1 MSYMKGHL
9 LPYKDQFPRLH
20 PSVFVTEGCY
30 IIGDVEIGAG
40 SSVWFGSVIRGDVHY
55 IRIGE
60 RTNVQ
65 DGTIIHVTHDTYPTL
80 VGNDVTL
87 GHGVMLHGCTI
98 HDNALI
104 GMRAT
109 ILDQAVIGKNSLIAA
124 GTLIRERFVVPEGV
138 LVAGLPG
145 KIIRD
150 LTDDEIKGLAQSSVN
165 YQNYVRNYLET
176 KPVTQG

>member
-1 MSYMKGHL
+1 MDYMNGRL
-9 LPYKDQFPRLH
+9 LPYKDKFPKLH
-20 PSVFVTEGCY
+20 RTVFVTEGCY

-40 SSVWFGSVIRGDVHY
+40 SSVWFGSVIRGDVHH

-65 DGTIIHVTHDTYPTL
+65 DGTIIHVTHDAYPTL
-80 VGNDVTL
+80 IGNDVTL

-98 HDNALI
+98 HDTALI

-150 LTDDEIKGLAQSSVN
+150 LTDEEIKNLHQSSLN
-165 YQNYVRNYLET
+165 YQNYVKTYLDMKEER
-176 KPVTQG
+176 

>member
-1 MSYMKGHL
+1 MKGRL
-9 LPYKDQFPRLH
+9 LPYKNTFPKLH

-40 SSVWFGSVIRGDVHY
+40 SSVWFGSVIRGDVFH

-65 DGTIIHVTHDTYPTL
+65 DGSIIHVTHDQFPTL
-80 VGNDVTL
+80 IGNDVTI
-87 GHGVMLHGCTI
+87 GHGVMLHGCTV
-98 HDNALI
+98 HDFALI

-109 ILDQAVIGKNSLIAA
+109 ILDQAVVNKNSLVAA

-138 LVAGLPG
+138 LVAGVPG

-150 LTDDEIKGLAQSSVN
+150 LTPAEIEGLHQSSLN
-165 YQNYVRNYLET
+165 YQNYVKSYLEME
-176 KPVTQG
+176 KAG